1 MKRTYLFFITALLA
15 LTSFDSFSQ
24 VISESAKRKFT
35 VGVDIFNDIWMY
47 SKEEPFMDESFK
59 LRTIQQ
65 GATGFMQYN
74 MQIGKKELASF
85 AIGLGIRNHN
95 MYSNSLI
102 DDIKDDTIKFVSI
115 PRDVEYRK
123 AKINLTYID
132 LPVEIKLRWKNGLKI
147 VPGFKV
153 GYLIDSKQKYKG
165 DRYDEQIMVKE
176 KTKTIRQLQK
186 WSYGATF
193 RIGYKF
199 VTLYG
204 YYQISDIFEKG
215 KGPAMAP
222 VSMGLTITPF

>member
-1 MKRTYLFFITALLA
+1 MKKPHIFLLTIV
-15 LTSFDSFSQ
+15 LVLLSFESFSQ

-35 VGVDIFNDIWMY
+35 VGADVFYDLWLYTRDAPY
-47 SKEEPFMDESFK
+47 MDEFFD
-59 LRTIQQ
+59 LRVMQQ

-85 AIGLGIRNHN
+85 AVGLGIRNHN

-102 DDIKDDTIKFVSI
+102 EDIKSDTIKFASI
-115 PRDVEYRK
+115 PADVDYRK

-132 LPVEIKLRWKNGLKI
+132 LPIELKLRWENGLKI

-165 DRYDEQIMVKE
+165 DRYDAKIMVKE
-176 KTKTIRQLQK
+176 KTKTIRQMQK
-186 WSYGATF
+186 WSYGVTF
-193 RIGYKF
+193 RVGYKF
-199 VTLYG
+199 IAAYA

-215 KGPAMAP
+215 KGPEISM
-222 VSMGLTITPF
+222 VSLGLTITPF